1 MTRQFP
7 STRLRRLRSQPFS
20 RRLVQEHTL
29 SAADLIYP
37 TFVIEGKGKTEPVT
51 SMPGVLRKTVDV
63 LVEDAAEAAA
73 LGIPLIAIFPVVPAE
88 KKPKPGRRVTALR
101 VWCNKASARSKPLG
115 LRSVS
120 WPTLLLILIPA
131 TVRTA

>member
-73 LGIPLIAIFPVVPAE
+73 LGLSLIHISE
-88 KKPKPGRRVTALR
+88 
-101 VWCNKASARSKPLG
+101 
-115 LRSVS
+115 
-120 WPTLLLILIPA
+120 PTRPY
-131 TVRTA
+131 

>member
-37 TFVIEGKGKTEPVT
+37 TFVIEGKGKTEPQ
-51 SMPGVLRKTVDV
+51 
-63 LVEDAAEAAA
+63 
-73 LGIPLIAIFPVVPAE
+73 
-88 KKPKPGRRVTALR
+88 
-101 VWCNKASARSKPLG
+101 
-115 LRSVS
+115 
-120 WPTLLLILIPA
+120 
-131 TVRTA
+131 